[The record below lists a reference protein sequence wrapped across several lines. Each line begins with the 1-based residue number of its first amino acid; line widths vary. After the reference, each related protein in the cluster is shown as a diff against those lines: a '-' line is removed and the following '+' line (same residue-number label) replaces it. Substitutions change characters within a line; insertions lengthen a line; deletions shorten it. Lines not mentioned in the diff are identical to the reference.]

1 MEITDIFYPRNR
13 QEWYNW
19 LKANHRTASEI
30 WLQRYVKA
38 SGKPSITYDD
48 LVEACLCFGWI
59 DSVVKKNCSD
69 GNVQRITPRR
79 KKKTFLSELNR
90 QRVWKL
96 QQSGEMTEAGMQ
108 PIRDQI
114 GSPDDPFDI
123 PAWLEKRLQA
133 DQEVWQNFQAF
144 PHFYKRLKVG
154 WILEIGTAP
163 SRQAD
168 KEKRI
173 AYLIKMTK
181 QGKMYGT
188 QPLK

>member
-1 MEITDIFYPRNR
+1 
-13 QEWYNW
+13 
-19 LKANHRTASEI
+19 
-30 WLQRYVKA
+30 
-38 SGKPSITYDD
+38 
-48 LVEACLCFGWI
+48 
-59 DSVVKKNCSD
+59 
-69 GNVQRITPRR
+69 
-79 KKKTFLSELNR
+79 
-90 QRVWKL
+90 
-96 QQSGEMTEAGMQ
+96 
-108 PIRDQI
+108 QI